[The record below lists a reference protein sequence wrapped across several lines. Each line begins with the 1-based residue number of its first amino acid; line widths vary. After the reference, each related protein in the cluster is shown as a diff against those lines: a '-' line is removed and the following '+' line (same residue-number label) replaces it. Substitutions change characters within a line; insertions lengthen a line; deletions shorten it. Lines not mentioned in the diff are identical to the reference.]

1 MAAGRG
7 VLISLS
13 RILRYAHALGVLALF
28 AGLVEAQPLPKIE
41 LQPALSE
48 LNLKLPVWLE
58 EVPDGSGRIVILEQ
72 DGRILIVPKD
82 SDGKDAKEFLDIVD
96 RKPHVD
102 LEEGLL
108 GLAFHPQFKT
118 NRLFYIYYNQQNPRR
133 SVVSE
138 FKTLADNPDRAD
150 TKSERILMEVPQ
162 PFENHKGGQV
172 SFGPDGFLYI
182 GLGDG
187 GRGNDPFNN
196 AQNTASLLGKILRID
211 VNTRTTVNFRGKP
224 ETLQYGIP
232 TDNPLVREPDLY
244 EYGVRKEI
252 WAYGLRNPWRFS
264 WDRETGEM
272 WAGDVGQDQWE
283 EVDLIVKG
291 GNYGW
296 CVREGFHHFKP
307 GPLAAQYVDPV
318 IEYPHKPELLAQSR
332 FPDHSIGASVTG
344 GFVYRG
350 RKYPA
355 LRGVYVYADYALG
368 TIWGFR
374 YRQGKLVE
382 HGTLLEQS
390 KNIASFAQ
398 ALNGELYALAYD
410 GHVYSVTVAD
420 GR

>member
-1 MAAGRG
+1 MTQTETRRG
-7 VLISLS
+7 ILTALRRTLLKAHVLGL
-13 RILRYAHALGVLALF
+13 LALF
-28 AGLVEAQPLPKIE
+28 AGPVEAQPLPKIE
-41 LQPALSE
+41 LQPTLPELS
-48 LNLKLPVWLE
+48 LKLLVWLE
-58 EVPDGSGRIVILEQ
+58 EVPDGSGRVVILEQ
-72 DGRILIVPKD
+72 DGRILIVRKD
-82 SDGKDAKEFLDIVD
+82 SDGKDAKEFLNIID

-118 NRLFYIYYNQQNPRR
+118 NRLFYVCYNQQNPRR

-138 FKTLADNPDRAD
+138 FKMLADDPDRAD

-196 AQNTASLLGKILRID
+196 GQNTASLLGKILRID
-211 VNTRTTVNFRGKP
+211 VNTRTTVNSRGKP
-224 ETLQYGIP
+224 ETLPHGIP
-232 TDNPLVREPDLY
+232 ADNPFAGEPDLY

-307 GPLAAQYVDPV
+307 GPLGARYVDPV

-350 RKYPA
+350 KKYPA
-355 LRGVYVYADYALG
+355 L
-368 TIWGFR
+368 
-374 YRQGKLVE
+374 
-382 HGTLLEQS
+382 
-390 KNIASFAQ
+390 
-398 ALNGELYALAYD
+398 
-410 GHVYSVTVAD
+410 
-420 GR
+420 

>member
-1 MAAGRG
+1 
-7 VLISLS
+7 
-13 RILRYAHALGVLALF
+13 
-28 AGLVEAQPLPKIE
+28 
-41 LQPALSE
+41 
-48 LNLKLPVWLE
+48 
-58 EVPDGSGRIVILEQ
+58 
-72 DGRILIVPKD
+72 
-82 SDGKDAKEFLDIVD
+82 
-96 RKPHVD
+96 
-102 LEEGLL
+102 
-108 GLAFHPQFKT
+108 
-118 NRLFYIYYNQQNPRR
+118 
-133 SVVSE
+133 
-138 FKTLADNPDRAD
+138 
-150 TKSERILMEVPQ
+150 MEVPQ

-211 VNTRTTVNFRGKP
+211 VNTRTSVNSRGKP
-224 ETLQYGIP
+224 ETLPYGVP
-232 TDNPLVREPDLY
+232 ADNPFAGEPDLY

-307 GPLAAQYVDPV
+307 GPLGARYVDPV
-318 IEYPHKPELLAQSR
+318 IEYPHKPELLVQSR
-332 FPDHSIGASVTG
+332 FSGHSIGASVTG

-350 RKYPA
+350 KKYPA
-355 LRGVYVYADYALG
+355 LHGVYVYADYALG

-374 YRQGKLVE
+374 YQQGKLVE
-382 HGTLLEQS
+382 HGTLLDQP

-398 ALNGELYALAYD
+398 ALNGELYALGYD
-410 GHVYSVTVAD
+410 GHIYSITVPN
-420 GR
+420 GK